1 MITLNEVTKTYS
13 LGKEDLVSA
22 LNGVSLKIK
31 KGEFMIIV
39 GRSGSGKTTLLNL
52 AAGLTR
58 PTSGKIL
65 LDGTDLWTLTDQQQS
80 HLRSQKFGFVF
91 QFPSLLPSL
100 TVQDNV
106 ILPTVFGL
114 KKGPAQVHE
123 RALQL
128 LQKVGLEDK
137 LEAYPRQ
144 LSAGQQQRVVIARAL
159 MNQPQL
165 LLADEPTSNLDEKT
179 ELEIMELFRELHVS
193 MGLTIMMVTHTRQ
206 LVSYGTRAIEM
217 ANGQIVETS
226 ALPAAPTNF
235 VGAAVRSTAT
245 PSRMKS
251 Q

>member
-1 MITLNEVTKTYS
+1 MIILNEVTKTYP
-13 LGKEDLVSA
+13 LAKENSVSA
-22 LNGVSLKIK
+22 LRGVSLKIK

-65 LDGTDLWTLTDQQQS
+65 LDGTDLWNLTDKQQS

-106 ILPTVFGL
+106 ILPTVFG
-114 KKGPAQVHE
+114 KKQEPAKVYE

-128 LQKVGLEDK
+128 LKKIGLEDK

-179 ELEIMELFRELHVS
+179 ELEIMDLFRELHTS
-193 MGLTIMMVTHTRQ
+193 MGITIMMVTHTRQ
-206 LVSYGTRAIEM
+206 LVSYGTRAVEM
-217 ANGQIVETS
+217 ANGQIV
-226 ALPAAPTNF
+226 NDH
-235 VGAAVRSTAT
+235 
-245 PSRMKS
+245 
-251 Q
+251 